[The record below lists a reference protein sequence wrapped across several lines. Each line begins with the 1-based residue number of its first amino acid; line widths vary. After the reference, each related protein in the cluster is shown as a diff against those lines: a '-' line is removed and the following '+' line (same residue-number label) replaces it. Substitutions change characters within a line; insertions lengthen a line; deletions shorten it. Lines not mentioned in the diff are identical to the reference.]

1 MRNSRFYPFIF
12 SHALQYP
19 ATVLTAFAIIFRYST
34 ENAMF
39 IDIVLM
45 QIPSSHDKFVSMFT
59 CKMIIIIII
68 NFADYLQARETAVTI
83 SSRNKSIVGAF
94 GADVDP
100 SDTDDGTAYLL
111 YLSGIVGMKLGSRSK
126 RAKSSSSPPCSR
138 IKL

>member
-1 MRNSRFYPFIF
+1 
-12 SHALQYP
+12 
-19 ATVLTAFAIIFRYST
+19 VFRCGA

-68 NFADYLQARETAVTI
+68 IIINFADYLQARETTVTI

-111 YLSGIVGMKLGSRSK
+111 YLSGIVGMKLGS
-126 RAKSSSSPPCSR
+126 
-138 IKL
+138 